1 MRRFAV
7 VGHRAMARGKLPIN
21 DLAGAAGRFDVLV
34 RATTS
39 ALLTS
44 HGLRDDVEVI
54 LHLGGGP
61 GPPRRLRL
69 NGSTLRGLHADE
81 RSAAG
86 TLGKALLNPQ
96 PPRGQWREV
105 TPGLDESG
113 GTLPDTLREWK
124 DTTVFLLDADAP
136 SLEGMLNDDADL
148 TSSDL
153 GFVLSDD
160 QPLGDGDLGGHDV
173 ARCSL
178 GSRWLQGHAA
188 VHIVH
193 WLLDRQV

>member
-7 VGHRAMARGKLPIN
+7 VGHRAMARGKLPLN
-21 DLAGAAGRFDVLV
+21 DLAGTGGRFDVLV
-34 RATTS
+34 RAMTA

-54 LHLGGGP
+54 LHLAGGP
-61 GPPRRLRL
+61 GPARRLRL
-69 NGSTLRGLHADE
+69 NGATVRGLHADE

-86 TLGKALLNPQ
+86 MLGKALLNPQ

-105 TPGLDESG
+105 TSGLDESG
-113 GTLPDTLREWK
+113 GTLVDTLREWRESR
-124 DTTVFLLDADAP
+124 VFVLDAEAP
-136 SLEGMLNDDADL
+136 SLVDL
-148 TSSDL
+148 LAEQPSLPQDDL

-160 QPLGDGDLGGHDV
+160 QPLTEADLGDHPVD
-173 ARCSL
+173 RCSL

-193 WLLDRQV
+193 WLLDRQA

>member
-1 MRRFAV
+1 
-7 VGHRAMARGKLPIN
+7 MARGKLPIN

-34 RATTS
+34 RATTA

-44 HGLRDDVEVI
+44 HGLRENVEVV

-69 NGSTLRGLHADE
+69 TGNTLRGLHADE

-105 TPGLDESG
+105 TPGLEESG

-124 DTTVFLLDADAP
+124 DTTVFLLDANAP
-136 SLEGMLNDDADL
+136 SLEGMLDDDADL
-148 TSSDL
+148 PSSDL

-160 QPLGDGDLGGHDV
+160 QPLGDDDLGGHDIT
-173 ARCSL
+173 RCSL

-193 WLLDRQV
+193 WLLDRHA

>member
-1 MRRFAV
+1 
-7 VGHRAMARGKLPIN
+7 
-21 DLAGAAGRFDVLV
+21 
-34 RATTS
+34 
-39 ALLTS
+39 
-44 HGLRDDVEVI
+44 
-54 LHLGGGP
+54 
-61 GPPRRLRL
+61 
-69 NGSTLRGLHADE
+69 
-81 RSAAG
+81 
-86 TLGKALLNPQ
+86 
-96 PPRGQWREV
+96 
-105 TPGLDESG
+105 
-113 GTLPDTLREWK
+113 
-124 DTTVFLLDADAP
+124 
-136 SLEGMLNDDADL
+136 MLNDDADL